1 MTCLIPSCHART
13 SPYGRYC
20 NTHKIRW
27 RRHGHPL
34 QETITHATLKVSC
47 KLLRDCIK
55 KNSDKALWPKLE
67 ERWMETL
74 ASCRDYIREAEAGA
88 IFNRHRLKASYE
100 LLKLDG
106 VVAPRDVVEA
116 VLAVFLLQEQEPR
129 RFKSDRAFL
138 FQLARRI
145 RGLSDMNAG
154 VYYDHVTGRMKR
166 VYRDLTAAATE
177 ALGDI
182 LVESFGA
189 AALYIARLIT
199 HGREQ
204 QAQAKQQMTA
214 ALEEIA

>member
-1 MTCLIPSCHART
+1 MTCRIPSCHGST

-20 NTHKIRW
+20 NAHKIRH
-27 RRHGHPL
+27 RRHGDPL
-34 QETITHATLKVSC
+34 QETITQATLKTSL

-67 ERWMETL
+67 ARWAETL
-74 ASCRDYIREAEAGA
+74 ASCRNHIAEARAGV
-88 IFNRHRLKASYE
+88 IFNRDRLKASFE

-138 FQLARRI
+138 FQLARRV
-145 RGLSDMNAG
+145 RVLSEMNAG
-154 VYYDHVTGRMKR
+154 VYYNHVTGRMKR
-166 VYRDLTAAATE
+166 VYRDLKPAATE
-177 ALGDI
+177 ALGGI

-204 QAQAKQQMTA
+204 QAQAKQQMVA
-214 ALEEIA
+214 ALQEIA